1 METQQLKWQHL
12 APMSL
17 TSNGSSQR
25 LETGD
30 IEEDLQIYL
39 KLQVVELKEKFEL
52 LDAISEPTIQT
63 ILERAKS

>member
-1 METQQLKWQHL
+1 
-12 APMSL
+12 MSL